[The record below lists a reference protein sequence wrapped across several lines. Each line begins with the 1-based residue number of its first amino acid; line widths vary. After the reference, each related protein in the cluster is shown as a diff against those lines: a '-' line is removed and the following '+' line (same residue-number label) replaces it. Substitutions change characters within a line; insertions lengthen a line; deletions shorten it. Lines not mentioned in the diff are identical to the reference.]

1 MGSKSRSTS
10 SSQSSSQQTSRSF
23 VDPQQQ
29 PFLQNLRT
37 QAQDVQQGQ
46 QQARTQSGFDLSGD
60 LLGAGG
66 QGLSNVGAIQG
77 DLRGNLAGAGSTG
90 SASEALRLQAF
101 GENPELQNQINL
113 LGQDIGRTFTQQ
125 LLPGIQ
131 SEAIGAGQLGGGRE
145 GVAQGLGLQSAL
157 GEFQRGAST
166 LRSEDIN
173 RQLQAATSLGQLG
186 LGQQAQT
193 AGQLES
199 AGALN
204 LGGIGALQGLF
215 DLGQAGF
222 DAEFGGL
229 QQLAQILGD
238 PTILNEAQASAQAT
252 GEAASKGFGL
262 FNFFGPSGGSASSS
276 GGGSGS

>member
-1 MGSKSRSTS
+1 MGSKSRSRS
-10 SSQSSSQQTSRSF
+10 SSQSSSQQTAFSF

-29 PFLQNLRT
+29 PFLQNLRQ
-37 QAQDVQQGQ
+37 QATNVQQGQ
-46 QQARTQSGFDLSGD
+46 QQARTDTAFDLGGQ

-77 DLRGNLAGAGSTG
+77 QLQGDLAGAGATQD
-90 SASEALRLQAF
+90 AQAALRAQAF

-113 LGQDIGRTFTQQ
+113 LGQDIGQTFTQQ
-125 LLPGIQ
+125 ILPGIQ
-131 SEAIGAGQLGGGRE
+131 SEAIGFGQLGGGRE
-145 GVAQGLGLQSAL
+145 GVAQGLGIQSAL

-173 RQLQAATSLGQLG
+173 RQLAAAGQLGQLG

-193 AGQLES
+193 AGQLGQ
-199 AGALN
+199 AGQLN
-204 LGGIGALQGLF
+204 LQGIESLQGLF
-215 DLGQAGF
+215 NLGLSPF

-229 QQLAQILGD
+229 QQLAQIIGD
-238 PTILNEAQASAQAT
+238 PTILQTQQAT
-252 GEAASKGFGL
+252 AQGTGSASSKGFGL